1 MAGETQ
7 NYKYPKPDAEDFY
20 DIEEFNKAMDMIDGD
35 IKKTEENLEKLN
47 KQKVCN
53 EPEFTQAEKRENIE
67 SGEKFGI
74 ILGKI
79 KKIFADLKPLAF
91 SAKWEDLKDAP
102 EIPSQA
108 SDIDAVSNGYM
119 NEHFVPDYVSEAK
132 GTVNKEGWYR
142 IAKAPMGNEGNSCTV
157 SLKRDGNN
165 GGSEYQKIQFLSSNI
180 NKKFVPLAVYLGTQ
194 STHAWTKIR
203 HVSETEFTGN
213 AQQTQLSQYIEVF
226 YKIPAEEKENTWL
239 ITIEDALGVC
249 SNTWKAIVPTLTT
262 ETVSGTKIY
271 NCLDIPES
279 FDLDDLAKK
288 DGSNLSIPT
297 APATNNEST
306 APGAFSFDSFFE
318 PDGSIKLLKEIR
330 TFLGTFAIGGKW
342 SSVISVRHR
351 NGFGDGAC
359 YGMYLRSKLTET
371 GNLSWGKQ
379 VTMHSWQDERVILDS
394 ENYSEYALPL
404 SGGSISGTIV
414 SSVPPQTALDTLK
427 GKAIINSIASGK
439 TKGFV
444 GLAKMNST
452 NGVFAQ
458 GVLDGAYIFGFAED
472 STIAGNQSTM
482 KYGVIL
488 LNEVGNSS
496 FPGRVTAS
504 SFKGDVE
511 GNATSATK
519 ANQDGDGNV
528 IKNTYAKKSIY
539 GDRSINMGGY
549 VSETY
554 GCSLGFQNDALGEY
568 SSVLGGNLNRAK
580 VPNSAVLCGEENDAS
595 GICSSV
601 LGGAG
606 NTSSNYG
613 ASVMGKY
620 NKNMAGGAHI
630 NTQSGDVFVIG
641 NGTGGSSRSN
651 ALRVTYSGNI
661 YGTKAFQSSGADYA
675 EFKKEWADGN
685 PDNEDR
691 VGYLV
696 TIKNGL
702 LYKANEGDYIVGITS
717 GNPSVVGNA
726 DEDYY
731 WKYER
736 DEFNRIMMEDV
747 PETVQKTE
755 QKLSVTKVYRTDE
768 DGQPLYDENGNQL
781 YEEIPVLDKDGN
793 QKYEE
798 VLVYDENHMP
808 VMVETGKI
816 IKNARMK
823 LAENYD
829 SSLQENY
836 IERKDRKEWDY
847 VGQVG
852 TLPVR
857 DDGTCLPDHFC
868 KCGKDGVA
876 TFAEIRGFDTFYVVE
891 RISENV
897 VSVEM
902 RG

>member
-1 MAGETQ
+1 
-7 NYKYPKPDAEDFY
+7 
-20 DIEEFNKAMDMIDGD
+20 
-35 IKKTEENLEKLN
+35 
-47 KQKVCN
+47 
-53 EPEFTQAEKRENIE
+53 
-67 SGEKFGI
+67 
-74 ILGKI
+74 
-79 KKIFADLKPLAF
+79 
-91 SAKWEDLKDAP
+91 
-102 EIPSQA
+102 
-108 SDIDAVSNGYM
+108 
-119 NEHFVPDYVSEAK
+119 
-132 GTVNKEGWYR
+132 
-142 IAKAPMGNEGNSCTV
+142 
-157 SLKRDGNN
+157 
-165 GGSEYQKIQFLSSNI
+165 
-180 NKKFVPLAVYLGTQ
+180 
-194 STHAWTKIR
+194 
-203 HVSETEFTGN
+203 
-213 AQQTQLSQYIEVF
+213 
-226 YKIPAEEKENTWL
+226 
-239 ITIEDALGVC
+239 
-249 SNTWKAIVPTLTT
+249 
-262 ETVSGTKIY
+262 
-271 NCLDIPES
+271 
-279 FDLDDLAKK
+279 
-288 DGSNLSIPT
+288 
-297 APATNNEST
+297 
-306 APGAFSFDSFFE
+306 
-318 PDGSIKLLKEIR
+318 
-330 TFLGTFAIGGKW
+330 
-342 SSVISVRHR
+342 
-351 NGFGDGAC
+351 
-359 YGMYLRSKLTET
+359 
-371 GNLSWGKQ
+371 
-379 VTMHSWQDERVILDS
+379 
-394 ENYSEYALPL
+394 
-404 SGGSISGTIV
+404 
-414 SSVPPQTALDTLK
+414 
-427 GKAIINSIASGK
+427 
-439 TKGFV
+439 
-444 GLAKMNST
+444 
-452 NGVFAQ
+452 
-458 GVLDGAYIFGFAED
+458 
-472 STIAGNQSTM
+472 
-482 KYGVIL
+482 
-488 LNEVGNSS
+488 
-496 FPGRVTAS
+496 
-504 SFKGDVE
+504 
-511 GNATSATK
+511 
-519 ANQDGDGNV
+519 
-528 IKNTYAKKSIY
+528 
-539 GDRSINMGGY
+539 
-549 VSETY
+549 
-554 GCSLGFQNDALGEY
+554 
-568 SSVLGGNLNRAK
+568 
-580 VPNSAVLCGEENDAS
+580 
-595 GICSSV
+595 
-601 LGGAG
+601 
-606 NTSSNYG
+606 
-613 ASVMGKY
+613 MGKY